1 MSLLDLYTSCQLC
14 PRNCKADRQHGQ
26 IGFCHMPAD
35 LKVAR
40 AALHMWEEPC
50 ISGKAGSGAVF
61 FSGCSVGC
69 VFCQN
74 HAIAAGQSGKRISIE
89 RLADIV
95 LELQTKGANNINLV
109 TPEHYAPSI
118 ALALA
123 MAKAKGL
130 HLPIICNCSGYSSLT
145 ALRILSDHVNVWL
158 PDFKY
163 YSPELS
169 RKYSHAPDYFTV
181 ACQALQFMYEQAG
194 DPVFDDSGIIQKGII
209 VRHLTLPGCM
219 EDSRSVIH
227 YLHET
232 YGDKIYISIMN
243 QFTPVSELLSDYP
256 ELNHTISTSDYD
268 ALVDYAIDIGIE
280 NGFIQEGETAKE
292 SFIPPFD
299 NEGV

>member
-1 MSLLDLYTSCQLC
+1 
-14 PRNCKADRQHGQ
+14 
-26 IGFCHMPAD
+26 
-35 LKVAR
+35 
-40 AALHMWEEPC
+40 
-50 ISGKAGSGAVF
+50 
-61 FSGCSVGC
+61 
-69 VFCQN
+69 
-74 HAIAAGQSGKRISIE
+74 
-89 RLADIV
+89 
-95 LELQTKGANNINLV
+95 
-109 TPEHYAPSI
+109 
-118 ALALA
+118 
-123 MAKAKGL
+123 MAKSKGL

-145 ALRILSDHVNVWL
+145 ALRILSDHVDVWL

-169 RKYSHAPDYFTV
+169 KKYSHAPDYFTV

-194 DPVFDDSGIIQKGII
+194 DPVFDDNGIIQKGII

-219 EDSRSVIH
+219 EDSRKVIH
-227 YLHET
+227 YLHEI

-256 ELNHTISTSDYD
+256 ELNHTISASDYD
-268 ALVDYAIDIGIE
+268 ALVDYAIDIGVE

>member
-1 MSLLDLYTSCQLC
+1 
-14 PRNCKADRQHGQ
+14 
-26 IGFCHMPAD
+26 MPAD

-89 RLADIV
+89 RLADIF

-194 DPVFDDSGIIQKGII
+194 DPVFDDNGIIQKGII

-219 EDSRSVIH
+219 EDSRKVIH

-256 ELNHTISTSDYD
+256 ELNHTISASDYD
-268 ALVDYAIDIGIE
+268 ALVDYTIDIGVE

>member
-26 IGFCHMPAD
+26 TGFCHMPAD

-89 RLADIV
+89 RLADIF

-145 ALRILSDHVNVWL
+145 ALRILSDHVDVWL

-169 RKYSHAPDYFTV
+169 KKYSHAPDYFTV
-181 ACQALQFMYEQAG
+181 ACQALQFMCEQAG
-194 DPVFDDSGIIQKGII
+194 DHVFDDNGIIQKGII

-219 EDSRSVIH
+219 EDSRKVIH

-256 ELNHTISTSDYD
+256 ELNHTISASDYD

>member
-1 MSLLDLYTSCQLC
+1 M
-14 PRNCKADRQHGQ
+14 
-26 IGFCHMPAD
+26 
-35 LKVAR
+35 
-40 AALHMWEEPC
+40 C
-50 ISGKAGSGAVF
+50 IRDS
-61 FSGCSVGC
+61 
-69 VFCQN
+69 
-74 HAIAAGQSGKRISIE
+74 
-89 RLADIV
+89 
-95 LELQTKGANNINLV
+95 
-109 TPEHYAPSI
+109 SI
-118 ALALA
+118 ALALD